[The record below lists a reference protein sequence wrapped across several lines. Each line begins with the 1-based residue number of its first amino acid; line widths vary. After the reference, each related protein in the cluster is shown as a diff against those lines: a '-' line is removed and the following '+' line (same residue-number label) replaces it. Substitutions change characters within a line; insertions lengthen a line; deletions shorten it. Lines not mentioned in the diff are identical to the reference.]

1 MKKEDIPEV
10 LRGWNEALPLD
21 AAGAEKF
28 ERIVLGDPNY
38 DAGGTLVAVGRGGIV
53 GFATCVAPQLSP
65 EDQESWRAAEKDFA
79 FLKGVFYGDEPAGE
93 ALLERVTEFARSR
106 RKRIIRIVQYGGGK
120 WFFPGIDLRYE
131 GLLGFFQRNG
141 FEQTRQIQD
150 VTLDLTSYR
159 PGRGEYQ
166 RRQWEKLKAAG
177 IEIVAYRPE
186 LLRPARVFVKELGIP
201 SWFGPE
207 WEEQW
212 AETRRVVLAVG
223 GGRVL
228 GFSRYGLAADETG
241 VGQLGPIGTLTAER
255 GKGIGSCMLD
265 ECMGKLK
272 AAGARTS
279 VARWANTPFY
289 LKNGWRVWREYAVL
303 QKRI

>member
-1 MKKEDIPEV
+1 MYSPATRAIMEPALPVGGTACEVGRAETMIRPMKKEDIPEV

-177 IEIVAYRPE
+177 IEIPFPQRDLHVRSVEPD
-186 LLRPARVFVKELGIP
+186 
-201 SWFGPE
+201 
-207 WEEQW
+207 
-212 AETRRVVLAVG
+212 VG
-223 GGRVL
+223 AA
-228 GFSRYGLAADETG
+228 FSG
-241 VGQLGPIGTLTAER
+241 
-255 GKGIGSCMLD
+255 
-265 ECMGKLK
+265 
-272 AAGARTS
+272 GAR
-279 VARWANTPFY
+279 APEPPLATPDPP
-289 LKNGWRVWREYAVL
+289 KEPGSPG
-303 QKRI
+303 